1 MKVPLQHYHSRM
13 QRVLDYIDHHLDDEL
28 SVEILSNVAAFS
40 KYHFHRQFTALFGLS
55 VHNYIQLS
63 RLKRASF
70 RLAYRNAERI
80 TNIALDAG
88 YDAPDA
94 FARAFRKQFGQS
106 PSTFRTDPDWQQL
119 LETFEPLDQARSRCI
134 QLRFT
139 IEDITIRETDP
150 IPVAIMTHRGNPATI
165 GATIQRFI
173 AWRKAT
179 GLTPRISPTFNIFHS
194 DPHTTS
200 PEEYRLDLCVGAN
213 RRSDANGE
221 NIEQGIIPGGRCAV
235 LRITGQ
241 SDNLEQAAA
250 YLYRV
255 WLPISNETP
264 GDFPLYCQRIT
275 LFPDVAEH
283 QAVTDLFLPLQ

>member
-1 MKVPLQHYHSRM
+1 MKVPLQHYHTRM

-28 SVEILSNVAAFS
+28 SVERLSNVAAFS

-55 VHNYIQLS
+55 VHDYIQLT

-94 FARAFRKQFGQS
+94 FARAFRKQFRQS
-106 PSTFRTDPDWQQL
+106 PSAFRAYPDWQQL
-119 LETFEPLDQARSRCI
+119 LETFEPLDQARSRRI
-134 QLRFT
+134 QPRFT
-139 IEDITIRETDP
+139 TADITIRETDP
-150 IPVAIMTHRGNPATI
+150 IPVAIMTHRGDPAMI

-173 AWRKAT
+173 AWRKTT

-200 PEEYRLDLCVGAN
+200 PEEYRLDLCVGTA
-213 RRSDANGE
+213 RRREANGE
-221 NIEQGIIPGGRCAV
+221 KLEQGIIPGGRCAV
-235 LRITGQ
+235 LRATGH

-255 WLPISNETP
+255 
-264 GDFPLYCQRIT
+264 
-275 LFPDVAEH
+275 
-283 QAVTDLFLPLQ
+283 